1 MLDWRISVHAG
12 NLNIMIVLS
21 LFDQKVNRDNQCE
34 HFRCHDGKP
43 DAVKSQQQREK
54 QHCRDLEQKR
64 PQERDRSGD
73 HTVSKRCE
81 ERRAKDVVP
90 HKQKRQGVE
99 RQRPTGQRRQISIVA
114 DKNLC
119 ERLCRQ
125 DSQNCQND
133 IPQRDQAE
141 AFTKQ
146 PF

>member
-1 MLDWRISVHAG
+1 
-12 NLNIMIVLS
+12 MIVRS
-21 LFDQKVNRDNQCE
+21 LLDQKVNRDNQCE

-43 DAVKSQQQREK
+43 DAVNPQQQREK
-54 QHCRDLEQKR
+54 QHCRDLKQER

-81 ERRAKDVVP
+81 ERRAKDVVS

-141 AFTKQ
+141 AFAKQ